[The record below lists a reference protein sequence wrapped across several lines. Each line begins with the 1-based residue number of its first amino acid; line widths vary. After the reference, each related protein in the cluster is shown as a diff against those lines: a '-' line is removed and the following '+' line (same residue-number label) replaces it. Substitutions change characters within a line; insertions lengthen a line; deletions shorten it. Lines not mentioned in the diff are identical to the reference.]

1 MLYVL
6 CLAYHK
12 SEFTLKLVF
21 LERQR
26 LFHRLHGEKCKLDCE
41 LSSLPACAC
50 VVCVW
55 CGMWCV
61 CTCGAVCV
69 CVCVCVCSM
78 HVVGVLFVHVCVHTY
93 IQYIP
98 GIIHERQVVFS
109 QNVSLQRQW
118 RILYT

>member
-1 MLYVL
+1 MVKNANLIVS
-6 CLAYHK
+6 YHH
-12 SEFTLKLVF
+12 FLLV
-21 LERQR
+21 
-26 LFHRLHGEKCKLDCE
+26 H
-41 LSSLPACAC
+41 
-50 VVCVW
+50 V
-55 CGMWCV
+55 WCV
-61 CTCGAVCV
+61 CGVACGVCARVVQYV

-98 GIIHERQVVFS
+98 GIIHDRQVVFS